1 MVADVHKE
9 AQILA
14 QLCHPNLPYLFGV
27 VTSKPP
33 YNIVM
38 QYHGLSEQ
46 IMSVTLSD
54 VLCDSS
60 KLYDQNT
67 FLLLCAQI
75 AEAVRYLHDE
85 VKILHNDL
93 KCNNVVICDN
103 ISEVARSSTS
113 AYSSRVQIVLIDFGK
128 ATSTDKGKTYKLNNI
143 EKFQYTTKFP
153 HMAPEVIEG
162 LSPQSKMSDIYSL
175 GRIFYKVHDHVTI
188 PNKDTLG
195 KLQKLAMNCTSPR
208 CSCRP
213 TAKNVLGTL
222 ELLS

>member
-1 MVADVHKE
+1 
-9 AQILA
+9 
-14 QLCHPNLPYLFGV
+14 
-27 VTSKPP
+27 
-33 YNIVM
+33 
-38 QYHGLSEQ
+38 
-46 IMSVTLSD
+46 MSVTLCD

-67 FLLLCAQI
+67 FLLLCVQI
-75 AEAVRYLHDE
+75 AEALRYLYDE
-85 VKILHNDL
+85 VKILHDDL
-93 KCNNVVICDN
+93 KCNSVVICDS

-113 AYSSRVQIVLIDFGK
+113 AHSSSVQIVLIDFGK
-128 ATSTDKGKTYKLNNI
+128 ATSTDEGKTYKLNNI

-153 HMAPEVIEG
+153 HMAPEVTEG
-162 LSPQSKMSDIYSL
+162 LSPQSKMSDIYSP
-175 GRIFYKVHDHVTI
+175 GSIFYKVHDHATI
-188 PNKDTLG
+188 PNKEILG